1 MVEIIEG
8 DVPIATEL
16 AGLNR
21 SVGWTHYVDSAA
33 ELERAIRRCPGSL
46 AHEET
51 VVWSLS
57 PGPSAMT
64 IGSRI
69 YRTSWLIPSSSA
81 ARSESASSRPS
92 FLGSRRYA

>member
-64 IGSRI
+64 IRV
-69 YRTSWLIPSSSA
+69 A
-81 ARSESASSRPS
+81 
-92 FLGSRRYA
+92 